1 VSFHYSFYPNNL
13 PQFPVFIDFILY
25 HFYFR
30 LLLATNISTQ
40 RKQCLVLQLDNHL
53 NWKDHID
60 QLIPKLSAACYT
72 VRLMFHIS
80 NIITLK
86 SVYFAYF
93 QFTMQYGMLR
103 WGEILPT
110 LGEYLLY
117 KRK

>member
-1 VSFHYSFYPNNL
+1 MIEWFKANKLVL
-13 PQFPVFIDFILY
+13 TLEK
-25 HFYFR
+25 
-30 LLLATNISTQ
+30 TNIIKLEILNSYKDKYIEETEYI
-40 RKQCLVLQLDNHL
+40 KFLVLELNNHL

-60 QLIPKLSAACYT
+60 QMIPKLSAACYT